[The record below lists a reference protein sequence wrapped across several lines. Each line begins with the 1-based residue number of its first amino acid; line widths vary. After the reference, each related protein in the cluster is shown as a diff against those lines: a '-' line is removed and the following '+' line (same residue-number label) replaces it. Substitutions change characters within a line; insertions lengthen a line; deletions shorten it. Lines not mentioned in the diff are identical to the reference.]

1 MHSNTRI
8 LLSRIGILLLSAGLA
23 ALGTFCIADTNMS
36 LILFTKIMGGVWIA
50 AGILSVLT
58 YFVSD
63 LYQLA
68 FQYGFGLGLLLIV
81 LGLFIFFHPNLAMN
95 TLSICI
101 GIGFL
106 VSGVFS
112 IQIANDARK
121 FGIVQWPILGVLA
134 LIQCG
139 LGIFMIFAPDIQSR
153 IWMILIGIL
162 LWMEAAS
169 NICLMVYMVKSRKQD
184 GFSIEWN
191 EREV

>member
-23 ALGTFCIADTNMS
+23 ALGTYCIADTNMS

-81 LGLFIFFHPNLAMN
+81 LGLFIFFHPNLAVN

-121 FGIVQWPILGVLA
+121 FGIGQWPILFILA
-134 LIQCG
+134 LVQCG
-139 LGIFMIFAPDIQSR
+139 LGIFMIFAPDIQSHL
-153 IWMILIGIL
+153 WMVLIGVL
-162 LWMEAAS
+162 LWMEAAC
-169 NICLMVYMVKSRKQD
+169 NICLMVYMVKSRKE